1 VLQDGL
7 QIYSY
12 TYYYDM
18 PVDFFWS
25 TTRMIDKY
33 IIKFCEM
40 VDNITD
46 WIANKLA
53 GPRCKCGKKKK

>member
-1 VLQDGL
+1 
-7 QIYSY
+7 
-12 TYYYDM
+12 M